1 MNQILFK
8 TLENGKT
15 LYNLKRAT
23 SGSAGFDLVAAIEQK
38 IIIKP
43 SETKLIPAGFSLEMP
58 SNFEAQVRPRSG
70 IALQNSVTVL
80 NSPGTI
86 DSDYRGEVGVILINH
101 GIDNFSVLRGMR
113 IAQIIFSKLP
123 EIEIVESQKLSKT
136 ERNDGGFGSTGIWI

>member
-1 MNQILFK
+1 MNKILFK
-8 TLENGKT
+8 TLDNGKA
-15 LYNLKRAT
+15 LYNLQRAT
-23 SGSAGFDLVAAIEQK
+23 SGSAGFDLVAAIEQE

-58 SNFEAQVRPRSG
+58 NNFEAQVRPRSG
-70 IALQNSVTVL
+70 IALKNSVTVL

-101 GIDNFSVLRGMR
+101 GIDNFSILRGMR
-113 IAQIIFSKLP
+113 IAQIIFLKLP

-136 ERNDGGFGSTGIWI
+136 KRNDGGFGSTGI

>member
-8 TLENGKT
+8 TLDNGKA
-15 LYNLKRAT
+15 LYNLQRAT
-23 SGSAGFDLVAAIEQK
+23 SGSAGFDLVAAIEQE

-101 GIDNFSVLRGMR
+101 GIDNFSISRGMR
-113 IAQIIFSKLP
+113 IAQIIFLKLP

-136 ERNDGGFGSTGIWI
+136 KRNDGGFGSTGI

>member
-8 TLENGKT
+8 TLDNGKT

-136 ERNDGGFGSTGIWI
+136 ERNDGGFGSTGI

>member
-1 MNQILFK
+1 MNKILFK
-8 TLENGKT
+8 TLNNGKT
-15 LYNLKRAT
+15 LYNLHKAT
-23 SGSAGFDLVAAIEQK
+23 SGSAGFDLVAAIEQE

-58 SNFEAQVRPRSG
+58 NNFEAQVRPRSG
-70 IALQNSVTVL
+70 IALKNSVTVL

-101 GIDNFSVLRGMR
+101 GFEKFSILRGMR

-136 ERNDGGFGSTGIWI
+136 ERNDGGFGSTGI